1 MSTLGV
7 RPRGFTLVEVLATVT
22 VLAIVMPVA
31 MYGIT
36 LATRLAGLT
45 RQRDVAVN
53 LAQTK
58 LYDLVVTGN
67 WQNGPLSGDFTESPD
82 YSWRATTI
90 SWPEPNLPNA
100 HLTQLTVLVTW
111 MAFGQVRNV
120 SLSTLLYP
128 TPPSTSA
135 TGAGG
140 SY

>member
-1 MSTLGV
+1 MSSPGL

-31 MYGIT
+31 MYGIS
-36 LATRLAGLT
+36 LATQLAGLT

-58 LYDLVVTGN
+58 LYDLAVTGN
-67 WQNGPLSGDFTESPD
+67 WQNGPLSGNFTESPD
-82 YSWRATTI
+82 YSWQATTI

-100 HLTQLTVLVTW
+100 NLTQLTVRVTW

-120 SLSTLLYP
+120 TLSTLLYP